1 VLKSLK
7 LRAILIFVFLFISV
21 IYLVP
26 NTIELEGAWK
36 KYFPSDKIH
45 LGLDLKGGMH
55 LLLALDTK
63 KLMDNMLDRKFN
75 QLKDGMIR
83 EGIRFVGLDKSSDS
97 ISVVVKA
104 DQREKFYNLLG
115 KELPDMKVGASKN

>member
-1 VLKSLK
+1 
-7 LRAILIFVFLFISV
+7 
-21 IYLVP
+21 
-26 NTIELEGAWK
+26 
-36 KYFPSDKIH
+36 
-45 LGLDLKGGMH
+45 
-55 LLLALDTK
+55 
-63 KLMDNMLDRKFN
+63 MLDRKFN

-115 KELPDMKVGASKN
+115 KELPDMKV